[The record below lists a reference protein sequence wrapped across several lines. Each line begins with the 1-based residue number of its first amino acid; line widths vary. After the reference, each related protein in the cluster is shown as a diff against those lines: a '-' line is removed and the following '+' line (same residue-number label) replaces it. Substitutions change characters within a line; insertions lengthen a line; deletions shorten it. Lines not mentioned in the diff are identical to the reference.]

1 MYFYSHKHVRRIIIL
16 LDTLATTAAFL
27 LALYLRMWSKLVPWK
42 VELYSTIYVL
52 NVLIYLSPIF

>member
-42 VELYSTIYVL
+42 VELYSTIYAL
-52 NVLIYLSPIF
+52 NVLIYLF

>member
-42 VELYSTIYVL
+42 VELYSTIYAL
-52 NVLIYLSPIF
+52 NVLI